1 MPQSLGFPHVG
12 PGWFAEGGE
21 YSFVAQGG
29 CYTRRCQ
36 TGLCIKRGS
45 IDNRC
50 LTRTAR
56 QTGIHRDP
64 TDNARTD
71 KHRISARTD
80 KHRISGYS

>member
-36 TGLCIKRGS
+36 TGLCIK
-45 IDNRC
+45 
-50 LTRTAR
+50 TRKHSQSVFDTHR
-56 QTGIHRDP
+56 QTDRHTP
-64 TDNARTD
+64 
-71 KHRISARTD
+71 
-80 KHRISGYS
+80 